1 MLRKAKH
8 VLKPDSVNYF
18 CNNYHEDLMEFYT
31 QVIKE
36 QIPLDFI
43 FIVVHG
49 FDSFTLRKLQTMLEH
64 PRNKDSIQAQRLLK
78 MIETVPNYNPL
89 MYDPDYIA
97 QLESQLEVAIPAI
110 FDLLQ
115 ADYANFIQSKDL
127 ADYLYAYLSP
137 LKTKDGNNITKSF
150 IDCFLLKDLHDNILQ
165 LSAKEILLYAGL
177 RILFLNLIGETW
189 NEYSGTVNRKMNR
202 NQNLLEYY
210 KAARE
215 SMQCLFIKDIKRIN
229 KKIEKYN
236 HKVDHDGKY
245 MILPE
250 MLPVILS

>member
-18 CNNYHEDLMEFYT
+18 CNNYREDLMEFYT

-64 PRNKDSIQAQRLLK
+64 PRNKDSIQAQRLLN

-115 ADYANFIQSKDL
+115 ADYANFIQPKDL

-236 HKVDHDGKY
+236 HKVDRDGKY

-250 MLPVILS
+250 ILPVIS

>member
-1 MLRKAKH
+1 M
-8 VLKPDSVNYF
+8 
-18 CNNYHEDLMEFYT
+18 
-31 QVIKE
+31 
-36 QIPLDFI
+36 
-43 FIVVHG
+43 
-49 FDSFTLRKLQTMLEH
+49 
-64 PRNKDSIQAQRLLK
+64 
-78 MIETVPNYNPL
+78 
-89 MYDPDYIA
+89 
-97 QLESQLEVAIPAI
+97 
-110 FDLLQ
+110 Q
-115 ADYANFIQSKDL
+115 ADYANFIQPKDL

>member
-18 CNNYHEDLMEFYT
+18 CNNYREDLMEFYT

-64 PRNKDSIQAQRLLK
+64 PRNKDSIQAQRLLN

-115 ADYANFIQSKDL
+115 ADYANFIQPKDL

-177 RILFLNLIGETW
+177 RILFLNLKGETW
-189 NEYSGTVNRKMNR
+189 NEYSRTVNRKMNR

-215 SMQCLFIKDIKRIN
+215 SIQHLFSKDIKRIN

-236 HKVDHDGKY
+236 HKVDRDGKY

-250 MLPVILS
+250 ILPVIS

>member
-18 CNNYHEDLMEFYT
+18 CNNYREDLMEFYT

-78 MIETVPNYNPL
+78 MIETVPDYNPL
-89 MYDPDYIA
+89 MYEPDYIA

-115 ADYANFIQSKDL
+115 ADYANFIQPKDL

-150 IDCFLLKDLHDNILQ
+150 IDCFLLKDLHDNIHF
-165 LSAKEILLYAGL
+165 L
-177 RILFLNLIGETW
+177 RREMLDFTAFPVFFV
-189 NEYSGTVNRKMNR
+189 S
-202 NQNLLEYY
+202 NLLLVQRKKYY
-210 KAARE
+210 FNRVTV
-215 SMQCLFIKDIKRIN
+215 SRNCSIVL
-229 KKIEKYN
+229 
-236 HKVDHDGKY
+236 
-245 MILPE
+245 
-250 MLPVILS
+250 

>member
-18 CNNYHEDLMEFYT
+18 YNNYREDLMEFYT

-64 PRNKDSIQAQRLLK
+64 PRNKDSIQAQRLLN

-115 ADYANFIQSKDL
+115 ADYANFIQPKDL

-137 LKTKDGNNITKSF
+137 LKTKDGNNITRSF

-165 LSAKEILLYAGL
+165 LSAKEILLYVGL

-189 NEYSGTVNRKMNR
+189 NEYFRTVNRKMNR

-215 SMQCLFIKDIKRIN
+215 SMQCFFIKDIKRIN

-236 HKVDHDGKY
+236 HKVDRDGKY

-250 MLPVILS
+250 MLPVIS